1 MFYFYKEEYAELLE
15 EILAKRE
22 KWVIW
27 SQENSKENTVF
38 SPEEISE
45 IRELLQKNYK
55 ILDQMIDEKAQLV
68 IYERM

>member
-1 MFYFYKEEYAELLE
+1 MKKLL
-15 EILAKRE
+15 IYP
-22 KWVIW
+22 
-27 SQENSKENTVF
+27 SF

-55 ILDQMIDEKAQLV
+55 ILDQMNDEKAELV